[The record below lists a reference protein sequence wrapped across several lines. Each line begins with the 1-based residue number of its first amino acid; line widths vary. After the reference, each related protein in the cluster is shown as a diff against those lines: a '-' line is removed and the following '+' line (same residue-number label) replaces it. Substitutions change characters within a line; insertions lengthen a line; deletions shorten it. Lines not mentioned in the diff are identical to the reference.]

1 VNKTFLF
8 LFVALLLPCPP
19 SFAQPDSSMT
29 SPITP
34 RNILIAKGDSYLENT
49 VAAMIVDSLSTS
61 GTTVTII
68 PLNDLNKQN
77 RLDYTVVVLFNAV
90 KRGQINSAVNKYIK
104 TTENYGTLSNLLIC
118 NVLGEKWKGKEASM
132 DAVTTATKTLNP
144 EPVASRVLANI
155 RSVLQREQ

>member
-8 LFVALLLPCPP
+8 LFVALLLPCRP
-19 SFAQPDSSMT
+19 SFAQPDSSLS
-29 SPITP
+29 SPKTT

-49 VAAMIVDSLSTS
+49 VAAMIVDSLSTT

-68 PLNDLNKQN
+68 PLKDLNKQN
-77 RLDYTVVVLFNAV
+77 RQDYTVVVLFNAV
-90 KRGQINSAVNKYIK
+90 KRGQINSAVSKYIK
-104 TTENYGTLSNLLIC
+104 TTENYGTESTLLIC
-118 NVLGEKWKGKEASM
+118 NVLGEKWKGKETSM

-155 RSVLQREQ
+155 RSVFQEK